1 MEVFKSLDALPKD
14 KRYEKLKE
22 SFENLF
28 KSLEEKKKKRGINTT
43 VEPVK

>member
-1 MEVFKSLDALPKD
+1 MEVFKSLDGLPKD

-22 SFENLF
+22 NFERIF
-28 KSLEEKKKKRGINTT
+28 KSLDDFKKKIGINTT